1 VTVPLQR
8 VALREYLKRMDGQDP
23 TQALELMEPDLRF
36 LIALPSGVATG
47 TSKADFGAYIAG
59 RNAVDRVHEVVR
71 YSADGDTEMVY
82 GVVTESGKAIGAF
95 LSAAVVS
102 PRGLIARY
110 QSFFSTS
117 FALIDWPERP

>member
-1 VTVPLQR
+1 MT
-8 VALREYLKRMDGQDP
+8 VALQEYLKRMDGQDP
-23 TQALELMEPDLRF
+23 TRALELMEPDLRF
-36 LIALPSGVATG
+36 LIALPSGEVAG
-47 TSKADFGAYIAG
+47 TSKADFEAYIAG
-59 RNAVDRVHEVVR
+59 RNAVERVHEVIR

-82 GVVTESGKAIGAF
+82 GVVTESGEAVGAF

-117 FALIDWPERP
+117 FALIDWPEKS